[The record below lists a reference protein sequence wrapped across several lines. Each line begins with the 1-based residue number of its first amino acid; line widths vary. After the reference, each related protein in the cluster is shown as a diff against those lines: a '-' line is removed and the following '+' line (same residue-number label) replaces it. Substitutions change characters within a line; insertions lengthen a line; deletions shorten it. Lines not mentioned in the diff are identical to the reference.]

1 MQLIYLKSNLIM
13 EDFIN
18 VLGAVIN
25 SILAVL
31 TQIINTIL
39 VIFAFP
45 IVQKI
50 KIISGILSLIL
61 FVFWVR
67 LIIRTNKIGDI
78 LEKYKTIWVGGKY
91 EKRRA
96 LKIWREIER
105 LIDFDDEQ
113 SIKTAFSLLNELLE
127 EIINRLNPQG
137 GNLIEKVKLLKIAEL
152 NDLEKDKILVGVYAY
167 NKLKS
172 NPAFNLE
179 SKEVKYFFKVYKE
192 FFERIHVL
200 GD

>member
-1 MQLIYLKSNLIM
+1 M

-18 VLGAVIN
+18 VLGTVIN

-61 FVFWVR
+61 FVFWVW

-113 SIKTAFSLLNELLE
+113 SIKTVFSLLNELLE

-172 NPAFNLE
+172 DPAFNLE